1 MAQTG
6 STKWVI
12 TAGIPSVNET
22 GAVKWQITA
31 GIPSAW
37 TAAVPPEPPTPPP
50 EVATRRVVQS
60 HIGIHI
66 SLGSFRWWVKNLFG
80 LKPAIIYI
88 VSIFF
93 L

>member
-1 MAQTG
+1 MPFG
-6 STKWVI
+6 MNI
-12 TAGIPSVNET
+12 
-22 GAVKWQITA
+22 GAYQYNGADPGLLNIGAYQGYPDV
-31 GIPSAW
+31 P
-37 TAAVPPEPPTPPP
+37 VPPEPPTPPP